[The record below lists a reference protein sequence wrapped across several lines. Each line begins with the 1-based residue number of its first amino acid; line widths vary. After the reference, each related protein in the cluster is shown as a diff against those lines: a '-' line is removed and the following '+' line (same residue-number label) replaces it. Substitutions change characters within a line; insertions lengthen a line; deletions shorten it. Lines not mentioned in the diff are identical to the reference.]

1 MTDVNTKELK
11 EGNTLSHYRISS
23 KIGSGGMGEVYRAR
37 DSLLDRDVAIKVLPS
52 ELSTDADRL
61 RRFEQEAKAT
71 SALNHPNILTV
82 FDIGEHDGTPFIVAE
97 LLDGEELRAR
107 LDEGPIPLR
116 KTIDYA
122 QQIVSGLS
130 AAHEK
135 GIVHRDLKPE
145 NIFITKDDRVKIL
158 DFGLAKLREPK
169 TQIHGSE
176 DATRRALTDPGIVM
190 GTAGY
195 MSPEQVRGQTV
206 DQRSDIFSFGAILYE
221 MLTGHRAFNGESI
234 VELMHSILKDDAPG
248 LEDSGARI
256 PLALDKMMRR
266 CLEKRPEHRFHS
278 AHDLGFAL
286 DAVASPTSSS
296 GFGLTTAAQS
306 LRDVPERSSSS
317 WLVRAAWAAAALFLI
332 STLILGVLYFRREE
346 PRMQTMRFGIAPPE
360 KTFFNESF
368 ALSPDGQSIAFV
380 TRSGSGETSLWIRPL
395 VAVEARQLSG
405 TDGAAFPFWSPDSR
419 TIGFFAGA
427 KLKKIEAAGGP
438 TQTLADASS
447 DPRGATWTPDG
458 TIIFS
463 PGTTS
468 PLMRISASGGAVS
481 ELTKLDSDL
490 GQTSH
495 RWPLILPD
503 GKHLLYFGRG
513 GLAEVQ
519 GIYGT
524 SIESPQPKLI
534 IALPVTGS
542 FTTVDGV
549 GYLLFVREGTLMA
562 QRFDP
567 TKLEL
572 SGEATPLVE
581 NLLSFPGEVGPTAYA
596 AVSAEAGNLIYRTGD
611 QQTTKLVWYDRSG
624 KALETVTEPGGYHE
638 ISLSKDDSKVLFGRN
653 EGRGPQDIFLQ
664 DLSRG
669 NATRLT
675 FDPETDG
682 TPVFSPDETQV
693 VFQSNRL
700 GKNGFYT
707 KSASGAGTEQPL
719 MSDENGAYPD
729 SWSRDGKYLLY
740 ERNGGT
746 RTKVDLWVLP
756 MTGEAKPFPYLETPF
771 EEAHAQFSPDGRWIA
786 YASNE
791 SGRPEVY
798 IQSFPIGGGKWQIST
813 TGGDQPQW
821 RADGK
826 ELFYIAPDRSLMAVT
841 IADGTTMEV
850 GRPAVLFQTIVP
862 VSGIT
867 DDRNNYVPSRDGQRF
882 LVNAL
887 ADTGNLQPLIM
898 VLNWAGELKR

>member
-1 MTDVNTKELK
+1 MTDRKTNELR

-37 DSLLDRDVAIKVLPS
+37 DSRLDRDVAIKVLPS
-52 ELSTDADRL
+52 ELSNDTDRL

-82 FDIGEHDGTPFIVAE
+82 FDIGEHDGAPFIVAE

-234 VELMHSILKDDAPG
+234 VELMHSILKDDVPE

-256 PLALDKMMRR
+256 PMALDKMMRR
-266 CLEKRPEHRFHS
+266 CLEKKPEHRFHS

-286 DAVASPTSSS
+286 DAVSSPTSSS
-296 GFGLTTAAQS
+296 GSGLTSAAQS
-306 LRDVPERSSSS
+306 LRNVPDAKRTD
-317 WLVRAAWAAAALFLI
+317 WLARVGWAAAAVFLI
-332 STLILGVLYFRREE
+332 STVILGSLYLRREE
-346 PRMQTMRFGIAPPE
+346 PRRQTIRFGIAPPE
-360 KTFFNESF
+360 KTYFNESF
-368 ALSPDGQSIAFV
+368 ALSPDSQMIAFV
-380 TRSGSGETSLWIRPL
+380 ARGGAGDTSLWLRPL
-395 VAVEARQLSG
+395 ASVDARQLAG

-419 TIGFFAGA
+419 TIGFFAGG
-427 KLKKIEAAGGP
+427 KLKKIDAAGGP
-438 TQTLADASS
+438 TQTLAEASS
-447 DPRGATWTPDG
+447 DPRGATWSSDG

-463 PGTTS
+463 PHTTS
-468 PLMRISASGGAVS
+468 ALVSVPASGGAVS
-481 ELTKLDSDL
+481 EVTKLNIEA

-495 RWPLILPD
+495 RWPLMLPD

-513 GLAEVQ
+513 GMPEVQ

-524 SIESPQPKLI
+524 SIESPEPKLI
-534 IALPVTGS
+534 IASPVTGS
-542 FTTVDGV
+542 FTMIDGV

-567 TKLEL
+567 AKLEL
-572 SGEATPLVE
+572 SGEATPMIE

-596 AVSAEAGNLIYRTGD
+596 AVSAAAGNLIYRTGD
-611 QQTTKLVWYDRSG
+611 QQTTLLTWYDRSG
-624 KALETVTEPGGYHE
+624 KALETITEPGGYHE
-638 ISLSKDDSKVLFGRN
+638 LSLSNDNSKVLFGRN

-675 FDPETDG
+675 FDPETDS
-682 TPVFSPDETQV
+682 TAVFSPDETQV
-693 VFQSNRL
+693 VFFSNRL
-700 GKNGFYT
+700 GKNAFYR
-707 KSASGAGTEQPL
+707 KSSSGAGTEEQL
-719 MSDENGAYPD
+719 TTDENGAYPD

-746 RTKVDLWVLP
+746 RTKVDLWILP
-756 MTGEAKPFPYLETPF
+756 MTGEAKPVPYLETQF
-771 EEAHAQFSPDGRWIA
+771 EEAHAQFSPDGRWVA

-813 TGGDQPQW
+813 AGGDQPQW

-826 ELFYIAPDRSLMAVT
+826 ELFYVAPDRSLMAVA

-850 GRPAVLFQTIVP
+850 GKPVVLFQTVMP

-867 DDRNNYVPSRDGQRF
+867 DDRNNFAPSKDGQRF
-882 LVNAL
+882 LVNTL
-887 ADTGNLQPLIM
+887 ADTGNQQPLIL
-898 VLNWAGELKR
+898 VLNWASELKR